1 MPIIARFTLRSRVL
15 AALLLCLCAALFYSP
30 PGAAALPNPL
40 AGSSSGGEKVSDAQL
55 EQSLNQVIQTLENDR
70 QRADLLKKLKQLRD
84 VTKKGKESEGGVL
97 GLIGDTLTSL
107 EKQFQGANSPVAL
120 WGNQFQLAR
129 AELEE
134 RFPSW
139 RDLPAMVF
147 DFSVVILLW
156 ACLASALLWLSRR
169 MRERFGLSAELPQHP
184 KTRDLLLFSLRKL
197 GPWLVAFLIT
207 LYLSVVLPD
216 SLSKTLAM
224 VMAYVLVCGTL
235 FSALCVISLSLLS
248 GPHRQRALDILRRQ
262 AFRPLWLIGS
272 LAALG
277 EVAHDPR
284 LIAGLGE
291 HTSICLS
298 TLANASAALF
308 TALFVMRFRR
318 PIAHLI
324 RNQPLERRLKR
335 RSLHDLVQ
343 LVGSLWFVPVLVLVG
358 ISLFATFV
366 SAGDSSSALRRALVC
381 AVLAVVAMTVIG
393 LIRRRSSRVG
403 AGPRRSAP
411 YIEQLQSF
419 GYTLLH
425 ICGVLAVVAM
435 TVIGLIR
442 RRSSRVGAGPRRSA
456 PYIEQLQSFGYT
468 LLHIFVVLF
477 FIEVALRVWGMSLI
491 RYAEGEGEQ
500 ISMKVV
506 SFGTT
511 LLVAWLIWI
520 LTDTAIQ
527 HSLGLGGKSRPNT
540 RALTMLPLIRN
551 VLFATIAVI
560 ALIVALANM
569 GMNVTPLLAGAGVI
583 GLAIGFGAQSLVA
596 DLITGLFII
605 IEDSL
610 SIDDYVDVGG
620 HLGTVEGLT
629 IRTVRLRDL
638 DGVVHTI
645 PFSEIKSIKNYSRQF
660 GYAMFR
666 WPVPASMPIDDAVAL
681 VREVAMELRSD
692 PAVYRNLWSPME
704 LQGVESFDNGQAI
717 LRFRFKTAPIKQW
730 EVQRAFNLRLRR
742 RLDQAGLEL
751 SMPRL
756 NVQLSR
762 APKAKSAEPDE
773 QGTPA
778 DGGI

>member
-1 MPIIARFTLRSRVL
+1 MRLFRFLTLGTAFLVPIIARFTLRSRVL

-419 GYTLLH
+419 G
-425 ICGVLAVVAM
+425 
-435 TVIGLIR
+435 
-442 RRSSRVGAGPRRSA
+442 
-456 PYIEQLQSFGYT
+456 
-468 LLHIFVVLF
+468 
-477 FIEVALRVWGMSLI
+477 
-491 RYAEGEGEQ
+491 
-500 ISMKVV
+500 
-506 SFGTT
+506 TT